1 MALLKKLLKTLSVAT
16 LNNHILQVNSE
27 PHRMSYDHYSEDD
40 GNVDIYDDGDDKDD
54 IEVGCLATT
63 ATDSNV
69 CPLGGS

>member
-1 MALLKKLLKTLSVAT
+1 MNMALLKTLPVAT
-16 LNNHILQVNSE
+16 LNNHIWQVNSE
-27 PHRMSYDHYSEDD
+27 PHRMSYDHYSDND
-40 GNVDIYDDGDDKDD
+40 GNVDIHDDGDDKDD